1 VSTFVFIPMPAYGH
15 VNPSLAVAG
24 KLVADGHRVIYYI
37 DETFRAA
44 VAATG
49 AEVHSYDAGMVE
61 QVVPDLKPQ
70 PGAAPPVARLMVR
83 MLDTAE
89 EVADDLL
96 AFLST
101 VDPDLVVY
109 ENMCLWGKF
118 AVTGTGRKGALISPS
133 YVMSANSE
141 AAKAMRRMAEQ
152 ADKPIIDPVRLREVA
167 AKYGVTID
175 NPMEFFFQQ
184 APANLVFMPAEFH
197 PNSDQLGEQVHFV
210 GPSLADRGESADFP
224 VQDGTLLIS
233 LGTVF
238 NQQAEFFRTAM
249 KAFTDSG
256 PVVLAYGSRLSDSDF
271 PDVPPNFTIAGHVPQ
286 LRVLEH
292 SRVFLTHGGMNSTME
307 AIANG
312 VPLVVVPQMIEQEMT
327 AKRVAEL
334 GLGVHVPP
342 AEATADRLADAVA
355 TVDTPQFRERVTA
368 MRKAALGAGGAARAA
383 AILAKTAE

>member
-1 VSTFVFIPMPAYGH
+1 MSTFVFIPMPAYGH
-15 VNPSLAVAG
+15 VNPTLAVAG
-24 KLVADGHRVIYYI
+24 KLVADGHRVIYFI
-37 DETFRAA
+37 DDTFRTA
-44 VAATG
+44 VEATG
-49 AEVHSYDAGMVE
+49 AEVHGYRGNLPE

-70 PGAAPPVARLMVR
+70 PGGMPPVARLMAR
-83 MLDTAE
+83 MLDTAD
-89 EVADDLL
+89 EVADDLH
-96 AFLST
+96 AFLSAT
-101 VDPDLVVY
+101 APDLVVY

-118 AVTGTGRKGALISPS
+118 AVLERDVKTALVYPS
-133 YVMSANSE
+133 YAMAAGSDAANV
-141 AAKAMRRMAEQ
+141 MRRMAEQ
-152 ADKPIIDPVRLREVA
+152 SDKPIIDPVRMREVA

-175 NPMEFFFQQ
+175 NPMEFFFHQ
-184 APANLVFMPAEFH
+184 APDNIVFMPSEFH
-197 PNSDQLGEQVHFV
+197 PNSDQLGERFHFV

-249 KAFTDSG
+249 KAFADAG
-256 PVVLAYGSRLSDSDF
+256 PVVLAYGSRLGDADF
-271 PDVPPNFTIAGHVPQ
+271 PDVPPNFTIAAHVPQ

-292 SRVFLTHGGMNSTME
+292 SRVFVTHGGMNSTME

-342 AEATADRLADAVA
+342 AEATADRLAEAVA
-355 TVDTPQFRERVTA
+355 TVDTPQFRERIAA
-368 MRKAALGAGGAARAA
+368 MRQAALTAGGADRAA
-383 AILAKTAE
+383 GVLANAAR